1 VSTLHVPA
9 AGDQPTGSAPPLLDA
24 HQVAGALDFAGAVAA
39 LRAALQAGLDPE
51 TEPARASFAVGTGEI
66 LLMPS
71 GAGRVAG
78 VKLVSIAPGNPALG
92 LPRIHGVYVLFD
104 AATLV
109 PVAVLDGAA
118 LTALR
123 TPAVSALGVDLV
135 APPQARRLVV
145 FGTGPQAHGHV
156 HALRAVRPV
165 QDVRVVGRDAAR
177 TAAFVARLRAEG
189 IAAAP
194 AGADAVASAD
204 LVACCTT
211 ARTPLFSGRLLPDH
225 AVVVAIGSHE
235 PAAREVDGEAV
246 RRCGALVESRA
257 AATREAGDIVQAV
270 AEGATALEDLVT
282 LAELVRAS
290 RAKRP
295 RLIKTVGM
303 GWEDLVV
310 AAAVVDAWKE
320 RG

>member
-1 VSTLHVPA
+1 M
-9 AGDQPTGSAPPLLDA
+9 LDA
-24 HQVAGALDFAGAVAA
+24 RHVTGALRGADAVAA
-39 LRAALQAGLDPE
+39 LRAALRAGLDPE
-51 TEPARASFAVGTGEI
+51 TEPARSSFGVGTGEI

-71 GAGRVAG
+71 GTNRVAG

-123 TPAVSALGVDLV
+123 TPAVSALGVDLL
-135 APPQARRLVV
+135 APPTARRLVV

-165 QDVRVVGRDAAR
+165 EDVRVVGRERAR
-177 TAAFVARLRAEG
+177 TAAFVDRLRAEG
-189 IAAAP
+189 IVAAAAAP
-194 AGADAVASAD
+194 EAVATAD

-211 ARTPLFSGRLLPDH
+211 ARTPLFAGRLLPDH

-235 PAAREVDGEAV
+235 PAAREVDGETV

-257 AATREAGDIVQAV
+257 AATREAGDIVQAM
-270 AEGATALEDLVT
+270 AEGAIAVGDLVS
-282 LAELVRAS
+282 LADLVRGS
-290 RAKRP
+290 RAARP
-295 RLIKTVGM
+295 RLLKTVGM

-310 AAAVVDAWKE
+310 AAAVVDALKE